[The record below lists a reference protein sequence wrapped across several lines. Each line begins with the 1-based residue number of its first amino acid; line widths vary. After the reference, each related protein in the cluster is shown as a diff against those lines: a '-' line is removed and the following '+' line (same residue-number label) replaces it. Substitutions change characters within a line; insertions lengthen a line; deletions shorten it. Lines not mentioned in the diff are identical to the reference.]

1 MIALRDAS
9 VAGVGVVQLPH
20 MMIGNELA
28 SGKLLRLL
36 PGWAPRPDI
45 AHAVFASRRG
55 LLPSV
60 RALIDFL
67 AERFAALKDQ

>member
-20 MMIGNELA
+20 MMIGNELS

>member
-1 MIALRDAS
+1 
-9 VAGVGVVQLPH
+9 